1 MMEEL
6 GKKHGINFDDDSDD
20 NDEDIMQLVKGGK
33 SKNHMAPHNS
43 TKTASTSHHVE
54 HDSHHS

>member
-33 SKNHMAPHNS
+33 SKNHMAPNNS
-43 TKTASTSHHVE
+43 TKIASASQHV
-54 HDSHHS
+54 

>member
-33 SKNHMAPHNS
+33 SKNRIALNNS
-43 TKTASTSHHVE
+43 TKTALTSHHA
-54 HDSHHS
+54 